1 MVTDYQMANHC
12 EKKRNPNP
20 NLLEGASGTNAVRYG
35 TMKENCLNLEVT
47 LWRYEGYHNIRF
59 DSTGKRVVWI
69 MRVSSRSFVLRR

>member
-1 MVTDYQMANHC
+1 MVTDYRMANL
-12 EKKRNPNP
+12 KKINPNP

-47 LWRYEGYHNIRF
+47 IWRYEGYYIRF

-69 MRVSSRSFVLRR
+69 MRV